1 MKVLFLNNT
10 YKQCGVYQYGSRL
23 YDILQDSILP
33 IGEKIKETSEI
44 EYIYKELGSYP
55 EYVQIL
61 QEHTDVGCVIYNY
74 HHSTI
79 SWLNPHTIQKRVKNI
94 GILHESSGEIF
105 DIVIQIDLSFPENGN
120 QFSIPRPIFEN
131 IDFSQGTLVST
142 RKEFIYKYQETNIP
156 IFGSFGFGFQ
166 FKGFDKVIQMVNEQ
180 YEEAIIKFVI
190 PVAHHDPNHNRIH
203 EINQC
208 CFNIPRKPGIQLM
221 INHEFFT
228 NIELLQFLQSN
239 TMNIFLYDT
248 LPDRS
253 ISSTIDYALSVKKPL
268 GISDSH
274 MFRNIYDDSICLY
287 KTPIATIM
295 ENSVEYCRTFLE
307 KYSNENMCAKFREI
321 IFSTV

>member
-10 YKQCGVYQYGSRL
+10 HKQCGVYQYGSRL
-23 YDILQDSILP
+23 YDILQQSL
-33 IGEKIKETSEI
+33 SSLEI
-44 EYIYKELGSYP
+44 EYIYKEMENYH
-55 EYVQIL
+55 EYLQIL
-61 QEHTDVGCVIYNY
+61 QEYTDVECLIYNY

-79 SWLNPHTIQKRVKNI
+79 PWLNHHTIQRRVKNI
-94 GILHESSGEIF
+94 GIIHESSGEIF

-120 QFSIPRPIFEN
+120 HFSIPRPMFEN
-131 IDFSQGTLVST
+131 IDFSQEILSPT
-142 RKEFIYKYQETNIP
+142 RKEFIYKYQDMNIP

-180 YEEAIIKFVI
+180 YDEAIIKFVI
-190 PVAHHDPNHNRIH
+190 PVAYHDSNHNRIH

-208 CFNIPRKPGIQLM
+208 CYDIPRKPGIQLV
-221 INHEFFT
+221 ISNEFFT
-228 NIELLQFLQSN
+228 NIELLQFLHSN

-248 LPDRS
+248 LSDRS

-295 ENSVEYCRTFLE
+295 ENSVEYCRSFLE
-307 KYSNENMCAKFREI
+307 KYSNENMCVKFRNI
-321 IFSTV
+321 LFSPV